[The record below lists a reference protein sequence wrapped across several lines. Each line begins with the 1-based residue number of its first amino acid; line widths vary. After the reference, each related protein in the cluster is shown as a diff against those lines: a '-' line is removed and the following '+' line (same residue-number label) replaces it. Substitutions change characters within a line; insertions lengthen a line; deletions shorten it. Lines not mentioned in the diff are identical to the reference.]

1 MSLIDALGY
10 EVRPQTGLRRRF
22 VEVAANETVIALI
35 AEVAMPLDRA
45 TLRATGGRSTASSF
59 LAGLP
64 ILWVTTT
71 GAKSGRSHEVP
82 LLGIPMPTRNLA
94 LIGTNFGG
102 DRSPAW
108 AHNLLAR
115 PQAIAE
121 WQKRRVDVIARQLD
135 MAAQEPVWEAAVAAY
150 PAYGN
155 YRVRASHRTIHVFE
169 LEPGA

>member
-22 VEVAANETVIALI
+22 VEVAANETVSALI

-45 TLRATGGRSTASSF
+45 TLRATGGRSTAGSF
-59 LAGLP
+59 LSGLP
-64 ILWVTTT
+64 GLWLTTT
-71 GAKSGRSHEVP
+71 GAKSGRPHKVP
-82 LLGIPMPTRNLA
+82 LLGIPTPATNLA
-94 LIGTNFGG
+94 LIGTNFGAE
-102 DRSPAW
+102 RSPAW
-108 AHNLLAR
+108 VHNLLAR

-121 WQKRRVDVIARQLD
+121 WQERRVDVIARQLD
-135 MAAQEPVWEAAVAAY
+135 MAAQEPIWEAAIAAY